1 MIASVSGDVL
11 RLRRWSDMVAFS
23 DSRPRRAASG
33 AGNVVMVACRAPQPP
48 PASQPLP
55 ALTLAPAAASLA
67 AAGSMPRWRL
77 RARLLLLLPRWQR
90 RSHCLRLPR
99 WRLRARLLLLLPRWR
114 RAKQLLPA
122 VASLA
127 AAGGRCAAAAAEGAM
142 DGEAM
147 VVVAPPD
154 GGGDGLGLPEDD
166 GVLKRIRKRLWGS

>member
-1 MIASVSGDVL
+1 M
-11 RLRRWSDMVAFS
+11 
-23 DSRPRRAASG
+23 
-33 AGNVVMVACRAPQPP
+33 
-48 PASQPLP
+48 
-55 ALTLAPAAASLA
+55 
-67 AAGSMPRWRL
+67 
-77 RARLLLLLPRWQR
+77 
-90 RSHCLRLPR
+90 
-99 WRLRARLLLLLPRWR
+99 LLLLPRWR